1 MDDESSNK
9 RKRSEDCDDSP
20 SPDSQTT
27 EQMVSMMADK
37 LAAVVSSADFSVEEL
52 KSFCKHIIE
61 SKNAETQEE

>member
-1 MDDESSNK
+1 MK
-9 RKRSEDCDDSP
+9 TVTTVPARTLKQRS
-20 SPDSQTT
+20 
-27 EQMVSMMADK
+27 QMVSMMADK